1 MITECLSAAGIK
13 TIVWIDDHFGNPSRD
28 ELAAAIHGR
37 LQALKRSGKPTIG
50 TGLFADVDLLKG
62 DNEIYDAAE
71 ELMEPLSDVELSA
84 AEHSLAEFDPSYKPP
99 TTLRPDLTPE
109 QFASLQAALG
119 PGLQTF
125 GSGDWTSSGVSEFQN
140 ASDETLFLID
150 REFSREP
157 GGISGDDLLSD
168 VVKSTQAYCIMLTH
182 TCTEGQEDQR
192 RVELAQ
198 AKQLD
203 AFRFNVISK
212 QHSGDPENIDSRF
225 SRAIYA
231 VMTHRFTGEIAH
243 DISDTIKASAD
254 STTLELARQ
263 SVFDL
268 DQALFANSNRE
279 GVPEFDVVLRVF
291 HVQERQAM
299 SHTLSGAELQNRLRA
314 ARRFRQE
321 TARLRRQWPQPIADM
336 STFRDWRRHE
346 VLEEGAPLNQLHA
359 PLACGDVFESQTE
372 PSRRYI
378 ILAQPCDLMVRKNG
392 ERRNDVGL
400 LVQVVE
406 MDVMPATSSDV
417 GRYYDIKGVFGF
429 DKMWRVDF
437 QKITVVDTSVMD
449 LAVFNSDGTVRLTR
463 DHPQP
468 LIALP
473 AGWQIRF
480 ERIKRR
486 IFPKPTKTN
495 VPPIG
500 MGANIHALTPATSA
514 DTVTY
519 PLRRTGRLETSNA
532 TAILAAWASFQT
544 RAALEHDFA
553 KPPPTIQEIRTR
565 AYSIGERKRR
575 AGIASN
581 NDENWYEAER
591 ELNA

>member
-13 TIVWIDDHFGNPSRD
+13 TVVWIDDHFGNPSRD
-28 ELAAAIHGR
+28 ELATAIHAR
-37 LQALKRSGKPTIG
+37 LRALKTSGKPTVGI
-50 TGLFADVDLLKG
+50 GLFADVDLRNS

-71 ELMEPLSDVELSA
+71 DLMEPLSDGDLAA
-84 AEHSLAEFDPSYKPP
+84 AEHNLAELDPSYKPP
-99 TTLRPDLTPE
+99 TMLRPDLTDE

-119 PGLQTF
+119 PELRTF
-125 GSGDWTSSGVSEFQN
+125 GSGDWTSAGVSEFQN

-168 VVKSTQAYCIMLTH
+168 VVKSTEAYCIMLTH

-198 AKQLD
+198 TKQLD
-203 AFRFNVISK
+203 AFRFNVVSK
-212 QHSGDPENIDSRF
+212 QQSGDPENIDSRF

-291 HVQERQAM
+291 HIQERQAM
-299 SHTLSGAELQNRLRA
+299 SQTLSGAKLQNRLRA

-321 TARLRRQWPQPIADM
+321 TADLRRKWPQPIADM

-378 ILAQPCDLMVRKNG
+378 VLAQPCDLMVRKNG

-406 MDVMPATSSDV
+406 MDVMPATSPDV

-449 LAVFNSDGTVRLTR
+449 LAVFNSDGAVRLTR

-495 VPPIG
+495 TPPIG
-500 MGANIHALTPATSA
+500 MGANIHALTPAMSA
-514 DTVTY
+514 EMVTY

-565 AYSIGERKRR
+565 AYLIGERKRR